1 VSFGSPPGDGWV
13 AAVDA
18 AAVTAVAER
27 ALAALSEERKVK
39 QQLTGAKT
47 SIDKA
52 YEHVDSMTTR
62 VRGLLQEIDALVRP
76 ADDDAAAPD
85 DQLEL

>member
-1 VSFGSPPGDGWV
+1 
-13 AAVDA
+13 
-18 AAVTAVAER
+18 
-27 ALAALSEERKVK
+27 VK

-52 YEHVDSMTTR
+52 YDHVDAMTAR

-76 ADDDAAAPD
+76 AGADPADAVPD